1 MTCCWTST
9 RMACCSCWLVV
20 LLLVL
25 VVTGL
30 VLPLLLGQG
39 GHVLISSYA
48 KRNPSLRIVGEN
60 CYTLLYCCLY
70 FCFVLFLLLSLAYSR
85 RCYHVVWLC
94 CFFPVVV
101 VVHVVAFAVGR
112 VPSSSSSSLLF
123 VVRCCCRIPLLVA
136 ITVYC
141 CFALFRVV
149 LRCFALFRIVSH
161 CCCCC
166 FVLLLFLS
174 MRLLCSL
181 CPNYWCRPKCQLL
194 LCFLE

>member
-1 MTCCWTST
+1 
-9 RMACCSCWLVV
+9 MACCSCWLVV
-20 LLLVL
+20 LLVL

-30 VLPLLLGQG
+30 VLPLLWGQG

-85 RCYHVVWLC
+85 RCYHVVWLYFSPC
-94 CFFPVVV
+94 CCCCCSCCCYCCWSCAVIVFFFFVVL
-101 VVHVVAFAVGR
+101 R
-112 VPSSSSSSLLF
+112 WLLLPYSLL
-123 VVRCCCRIPLLVA
+123 VP

-149 LRCFALFRIVSH
+149 SHCFALFRVVSRCFALFRVVSRC

-166 FVLLLFLS
+166 FVLLLFL
-174 MRLLCSL
+174 
-181 CPNYWCRPKCQLL
+181 
-194 LCFLE
+194 F